1 MAERSNQNVEL
12 RSYDSFGYQY
22 SFSVS
27 DPMMN
32 ADGSSVFGYYG
43 VTNNKDMNMS
53 LFSESGNYHIHNDKT
68 IEMISGTKAS
78 AKDVSL
84 VIATVNGDITVTCM
98 KNGNVKIK
106 GQNIMLQADE
116 DIDVQAGRNI
126 NLIAKNGSV
135 LIDGQN
141 VSVDGLT
148 GSLVEQTIGSWM
160 MRVFEGSYVGLD
172 FLEGAGVIFGVGDV
186 PIVGEAVSSL
196 PFFSAD

>member
-32 ADGSSVFGYYG
+32 GDGPSVFGYYG

-106 GQNIMLQADE
+106 GQNITLQADE

-148 GSLVEQTIGSWM
+148 GNLVEQTVGGWM
-160 MRVFEGSYVGLD
+160 MRVFDGSYVGLD
-172 FLEGAGVIFGVGDV
+172 FLKDAGVIFGVGDV

-196 PFFSAD
+196 II

>member
-1 MAERSNQNVEL
+1 MAERPNKNVEL

-32 ADGSSVFGYYG
+32 GDGSSVFGYYG
-43 VTNNKDMNMS
+43 FTNNKDMNMS

-68 IEMISGTKAS
+68 IEMICGTKAS

-84 VIATVNGDITVTCM
+84 VVATVNGDITVTCM

-126 NLIAKNGSV
+126 NLIAKNGSI
-135 LIDGQN
+135 LIDGQD

-148 GSLVEQTIGSWM
+148 GCLVEQTIGSWM

-172 FLEGAGVIFGVGDV
+172 FLEGAGTLFGIGDA
-186 PIVGEAVSSL
+186 PLIGEAVSSL